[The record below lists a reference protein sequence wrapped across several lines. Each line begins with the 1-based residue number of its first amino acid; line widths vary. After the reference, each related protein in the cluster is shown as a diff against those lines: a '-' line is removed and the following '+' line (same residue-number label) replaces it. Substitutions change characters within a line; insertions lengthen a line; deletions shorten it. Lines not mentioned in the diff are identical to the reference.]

1 MKNLNAS
8 FVRSYKSKA
17 GNTVF
22 VYAVSGS
29 EEAVA
34 KYTAIQ
40 GDNARKDDTTGKPL
54 FFTTRYFGDN
64 AKLIITTN
72 DKVVADMSEFDKAN
86 SLASQFGGNLGV
98 ELARN
103 AAAKLMGGT
112 SAPVEA
118 TAPVADASEVG
129 KM

>member
-22 VYAVSGS
+22 VYSVSGS
-29 EEAVA
+29 EESVA
-34 KYTAIQ
+34 KYASIQ
-40 GDNARKDDTTGKPL
+40 GDNLRKDDTTGKPL

-64 AKLIITTN
+64 AKLLITTN
-72 DKVVADMSEFDKAN
+72 DRVVADMSEFDKAS
-86 SLASQFGGNLGV
+86 SLASQYGGNLGR
-98 ELARN
+98 ELASH

-112 SAPVEA
+112 TAPAEVA
-118 TAPVADASEVG
+118 APVADASGVG
-129 KM
+129 GM

>member
-22 VYAVSGS
+22 VYSVSGS
-29 EEAVA
+29 EEATA
-34 KYTAIQ
+34 KYASIQ
-40 GDNARKDDTTGKPL
+40 GDNLRKDDTTGKPL

-64 AKLIITTN
+64 AKLLITTN

-86 SLASQFGGNLGV
+86 SLASQYGGNLGR
-98 ELARN
+98 ELASH
-103 AAAKLMGGT
+103 AAAKLMGGST
-112 SAPVEA
+112 ASAEV
-118 TAPVADASEVG
+118 TAPVADPSSIG
-129 KM
+129 GM